1 MVRQSAQ
8 GGTQTQALAAA
19 MVGPILLGAAQEV
32 DEAVVNYREDDP
44 TPLLEDDGH
53 IKLVAL
59 SVDRS
64 DKVSKLLERRRRG
77 ANPISALSN
86 GNFASINIRGML
98 IPFVKRRF
106 PPLVWVPQV
115 TCRTL
120 MDDLVAGLTVGVMA
134 IPQAMSYAAIVGVP
148 YVIGLYTAF
157 VPVVVYAFLGTS
169 RQLVVGPV
177 AMESLL
183 IASGLSGLLTQ
194 SECPKWYAQ
203 GKNSLK
209 SQSQLCPEEYTA
221 LVLATTFV
229 VGLLET
235 VSSIFGLGVLLRFL
249 GKPVITGFTA
259 GSAIVI
265 MTSQLKDVFGI
276 KIPNSE
282 TLQEVVKNIHA
293 EAHHTSGLCVA
304 LALAFIAYLL
314 FHRFVTRHRVLKRYL
329 WWLQPLG
336 PLIVVIVGALMLG
349 NSPYLQS
356 KLKYVGHIPEG
367 MPPARVPI
375 TSEMLGRVF
384 PTAFGA
390 FVVGDMEAIAIG
402 KGLADK
408 HGYSIDSTQELLA
421 QGVANLVGSF
431 FSCYT
436 ATGSFS
442 RSAVNDMVG
451 GKTQLA
457 ALISALVVM
466 FTLLFLTSWFFW
478 VPKFALAAIVITSVI
493 PLVDVGSAIQLY
505 KMSKKDFVVWL
516 TAASLVMFLGILQG
530 IAAGVALS
538 LAIVIY
544 ETAKPQI
551 IILWRIPGTTIYRNI
566 KQESTGTFIPNV
578 FICRLG
584 SSLYFANAQYV
595 KDMLLAYVT
604 DVEDVNLTEY
614 LVLEMTP
621 VISMDSTACHVIHDI
636 VSDFRSRG
644 IEVGFAMI
652 GNRVDKTMGKA
663 KLKDF
668 IGEQWLFPNVH
679 EAVVH
684 CLRHQYA
691 KNQMIECGTEGATD
705 ELDVTNI
712 NVGFSNEVG
721 FSNDMHG
728 EDTTVFI
735 TLSHDVP
742 MIMSEVTA
750 IFKKSQLNIIR
761 AQIEPLVDDGAK
773 HIYYLRSIKSGTKL
787 SETEI
792 TLVRKELEELIRRH
806 NKKDDCAIRVT
817 ETAAASSPK
826 MDLDALSRCWTCS
839 TSPHTERI
847 AVLEREL
854 SVMRDRLHAQGEDST
869 RAMDSEGRGSSRSPR
884 RHGRDE
890 HRASPTAWQKASKK
904 FCCYYIA

>member
-1 MVRQSAQ
+1 
-8 GGTQTQALAAA
+8 
-19 MVGPILLGAAQEV
+19 MVGPTRLGAAQEV
-32 DEAVVNYREDDP
+32 EEVVVNHREDDP

-53 IKLVAL
+53 IKLVSL

-64 DKVSKLLERRRRG
+64 DMVSKLLERRRRG

-86 GNFASINIRGML
+86 GNFATINIRAML

-106 PPLVWVPQV
+106 PPLVWVPQM
-115 TCRTL
+115 TRRTL
-120 MDDLVAGLTVGVMA
+120 VDDLVAGLTVGVMA
-134 IPQAMSYAAIVGVP
+134 IPQSMSYAAIVGVP
-148 YVIGLYTAF
+148 YAIGLYTAF
-157 VPVVVYAFLGTS
+157 VPVVVYAFVGTS
-169 RQLVVGPV
+169 RHLVVGPV
-177 AMESLL
+177 ALESLL

-203 GKNSLK
+203 GKSSLK

-282 TLQEVVKNIHA
+282 TLQEVVKNIKA

-304 LALAFIAYLL
+304 LALTFIAYLL

-349 NSPYLQS
+349 NSPHLQS

-367 MPPARVPI
+367 MPPARMAI

-384 PTAFGA
+384 PTALGA

-408 HGYSIDSTQELLA
+408 NGYSIDSTQELLA

-451 GKTQLA
+451 AKTQLA

-493 PLVDVGSAIQLY
+493 PLIDIGSAMQLY

-530 IAAGVALS
+530 IAAGAALS

-551 IILWRIPGTTIYRNI
+551 SILWRIPGTTIYRNI

-584 SSLYFANAQYV
+584 SSLYFANVVYV
-595 KDMLLAYVT
+595 KEMLLKY
-604 DVEDVNLTEY
+604 VEDLSDANNIEY
-614 LVLEMTP
+614 MVLEMTP
-621 VISMDSTACHVIHDI
+621 VVSVDYSASLVLEGVVRDFRRKGIELAFAMVGTRVRTSMARTGLLDVIGEKWFFNTVNEAVNYCLKHQRMKSTAAAVQNDI
-636 VSDFRSRG
+636 EAPSKGDSK
-644 IEVGFAMI
+644 ELPA
-652 GNRVDKTMGKA
+652 VDS
-663 KLKDF
+663 
-668 IGEQWLFPNVH
+668 
-679 EAVVH
+679 
-684 CLRHQYA
+684 QYSLVLL
-691 KNQMIECGTEGATD
+691 GS
-705 ELDVTNI
+705 ELSI
-712 NVGFSNEVG
+712 
-721 FSNDMHG
+721 SNDMNSNH
-728 EDTTVFI
+728 TVVFMN
-735 TLSHDVP
+735 LEGDRPDVIADFLHRLKD
-742 MIMSEVTA
+742 MGFLLKGAHAEQFEAVSWRHRYFVQSSETG
-750 IFKKSQLNIIR
+750 S
-761 AQIEPLVDDGAK
+761 
-773 HIYYLRSIKSGTKL
+773 KL
-787 SETEI
+787 SAEE
-792 TLVRKELEELIRRH
+792 VRRLRAGLGEL
-806 NKKDDCAIRVT
+806 
-817 ETAAASSPK
+817 
-826 MDLDALSRCWTCS
+826 LD
-839 TSPHTERI
+839 
-847 AVLEREL
+847 
-854 SVMRDRLHAQGEDST
+854 M
-869 RAMDSEGRGSSRSPR
+869 
-884 RHGRDE
+884 
-890 HRASPTAWQKASKK
+890 K
-904 FCCYYIA
+904 